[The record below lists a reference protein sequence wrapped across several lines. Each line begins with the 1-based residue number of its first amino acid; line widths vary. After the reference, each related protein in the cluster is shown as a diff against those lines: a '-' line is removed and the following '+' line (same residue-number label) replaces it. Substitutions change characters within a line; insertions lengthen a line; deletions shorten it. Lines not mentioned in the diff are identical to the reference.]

1 MNTKLIIA
9 TLSLASVLS
18 FGASAAVH
26 QVSTEQAQNLQSMGS
41 ISVTE
46 VDGSPM
52 DVRQALAAKAEK
64 AGASSY
70 RVTELNTNDHW
81 HATAELYK

>member
-9 TLSLASVLS
+9 TLGLASVLS

-26 QVSTEQAQNLQSMGS
+26 QVNAEQAQNLQSLGS
-41 ISVTE
+41 VSVSS
-46 VDGSPM
+46 VAGSPM
-52 DVRQALAAKAEK
+52 DIRHELAAKAEK

-70 RVTELNTNDHW
+70 RITEMNEGDHW

>member
-9 TLSLASVLS
+9 TLGLASVLS

-26 QVSTEQAQNLQSMGS
+26 QVNAEQSQNLQSLGS
-41 ISVTE
+41 VSVSS
-46 VDGSPM
+46 VAGSPM
-52 DVRQALAAKAEK
+52 DIRHELAAKAEK

-70 RVTELNTNDHW
+70 RITEMNEGDHW

>member
-9 TLSLASVLS
+9 TLGLASVLS
-18 FGASAAVH
+18 FGASAAVQ
-26 QVSTEQAQNLQSMGS
+26 QVNAEQAQNLQSLGS
-41 ISVTE
+41 ISVTS
-46 VDGSPM
+46 VAGAPM
-52 DVRQALAAKAEK
+52 DIRQELAAKAEK

-70 RVTELNTNDHW
+70 RVTELSQGDHW